1 MGRPWCTRTSRKQ
14 NIVTLPFSRPKIWI
28 GSPSPLKEFCP
39 EFILLFTTALDLLV
53 RLRQTRPFQDERA
66 MMVLVDVVKG
76 TAKTTT
82 ARALDELLGWTF
94 QDVKM

>member
-1 MGRPWCTRTSRKQ
+1 
-14 NIVTLPFSRPKIWI
+14 
-28 GSPSPLKEFCP
+28 
-39 EFILLFTTALDLLV
+39 
-53 RLRQTRPFQDERA
+53 